1 MAVEKMSLAKA
12 LNESLRKAL
21 DTDPKVLIMG
31 EDVGKLGG
39 VFRITDGLQKDFGE
53 GRVID
58 TPLAESGIVGTAIGL
73 ALRGYRP
80 IVEIQF
86 DGFVFPAYDQIVTQL
101 AKMHARAL
109 GKVKMPVVIRIP
121 YGGGI
126 GAVEHHS
133 ESPEALFAHVAG
145 LKVVSPSNA
154 SDAYWMMQQAVQSD
168 DPIIFFEPKRRYW
181 DKGELDTESIPGPLH
196 KAAVAR
202 EGSDLTLVAYGPM
215 VKVCLEAAAA
225 AQEEGKSV
233 EVLDLRSMSP
243 IDFDAVQ
250 ASVEKTGLLVVVH
263 EAPVFYGSG
272 AEIAARITERCFY
285 HLEAPVLRVGG
296 YHAPTRRPGWRTS
309 TCRVSTGCSM
319 PSTARWRTEERVVTT
334 MTETSA
340 RFREFKM
347 PDVGE
352 GLTEAEILK
361 WFVQPGDTVT
371 DGQVVCEVETA
382 KAAVE
387 LPIPFDG
394 VVHELRFPEGT
405 TVDVGEVIIAV
416 DVAPGSGDAPA
427 EPEPVQEAVAEP
439 AAEEAPKGRQP
450 VLVGYGVAESS
461 TKRRARKGAEIP
473 GPAAAAAQ
481 AEINGHRAKVAESR
495 PLAKPPVRK
504 LAKDLG
510 IDLATVTPTGEGG
523 VITREDVHAAAAPAP
538 AEAPVRAE
546 EAVAAPAPVEAVA
559 PVGRETRIPVKGVR
573 KAIAQAMV
581 GSAFTAPHVTEFVTV
596 DVTRTMKLVAEL
608 KEDKD
613 MAGVRVN
620 PLLVIAKALLVAIKR
635 NPAVNAA
642 WDEANQE
649 IVQKHYVNLGIAAAT
664 PRGLIVPNIKDAHD
678 KTLPE
683 LGAALADLVSTARE
697 GKTSPAAMAGGTV
710 TITNVGVFGVDTGT
724 PILNPGESA
733 ILAVGAIK
741 LQPWVHKGKV
751 KPRQVTTLALSFD
764 HRLVDG
770 ELGSKVLADVAAI
783 LEQPKRLITWG

>member
-1 MAVEKMSLAKA
+1 M
-12 LNESLRKAL
+12 
-21 DTDPKVLIMG
+21 
-31 EDVGKLGG
+31 
-39 VFRITDGLQKDFGE
+39 
-53 GRVID
+53 
-58 TPLAESGIVGTAIGL
+58 
-73 ALRGYRP
+73 
-80 IVEIQF
+80 
-86 DGFVFPAYDQIVTQL
+86 
-101 AKMHARAL
+101 
-109 GKVKMPVVIRIP
+109 
-121 YGGGI
+121 
-126 GAVEHHS
+126 
-133 ESPEALFAHVAG
+133 
-145 LKVVSPSNA
+145 
-154 SDAYWMMQQAVQSD
+154 
-168 DPIIFFEPKRRYW
+168 
-181 DKGELDTESIPGPLH
+181 
-196 KAAVAR
+196 
-202 EGSDLTLVAYGPM
+202 
-215 VKVCLEAAAA
+215 
-225 AQEEGKSV
+225 
-233 EVLDLRSMSP
+233 
-243 IDFDAVQ
+243 
-250 ASVEKTGLLVVVH
+250 
-263 EAPVFYGSG
+263 
-272 AEIAARITERCFY
+272 
-285 HLEAPVLRVGG
+285 
-296 YHAPTRRPGWRTS
+296 
-309 TCRVSTGCSM
+309 
-319 PSTARWRTEERVVTT
+319 TT

-427 EPEPVQEAVAEP
+427 AETAPAAVQQPVTEAEP
-439 AAEEAPKGRQP
+439 EAPKARKP
-450 VLVGYGVAESS
+450 VLVGYGVSESS
-461 TKRRARKGAEIP
+461 TKRRARKGVEVP
-473 GPAAAAAQ
+473 GPAAAAIQ
-481 AEINGHRAKVAESR
+481 AEINGHGAVVPESR

-523 VITREDVHAAAAPAP
+523 IITREDVHAAAVPAAAEVPAPSAPAV
-538 AEAPVRAE
+538 AVQAP
-546 EAVAAPAPVEAVA
+546 AAPAAAVGA
-559 PVGRETRIPVKGVR
+559 RETRIPVKGVR

-620 PLLVIAKALLVAIKR
+620 PLLIIAKALLVAIRR
-635 NPAVNAA
+635 NPEVNAA
-642 WDEANQE
+642 WDEAAQE

-678 KTLPE
+678 KTLPQLAAS
-683 LGAALADLVSTARE
+683 LGELVSTARE

-783 LEQPKRLITWG
+783 LEQPKRLITWA

>member
-1 MAVEKMSLAKA
+1 M
-12 LNESLRKAL
+12 
-21 DTDPKVLIMG
+21 
-31 EDVGKLGG
+31 
-39 VFRITDGLQKDFGE
+39 
-53 GRVID
+53 
-58 TPLAESGIVGTAIGL
+58 
-73 ALRGYRP
+73 
-80 IVEIQF
+80 
-86 DGFVFPAYDQIVTQL
+86 
-101 AKMHARAL
+101 
-109 GKVKMPVVIRIP
+109 
-121 YGGGI
+121 
-126 GAVEHHS
+126 
-133 ESPEALFAHVAG
+133 
-145 LKVVSPSNA
+145 
-154 SDAYWMMQQAVQSD
+154 
-168 DPIIFFEPKRRYW
+168 
-181 DKGELDTESIPGPLH
+181 
-196 KAAVAR
+196 
-202 EGSDLTLVAYGPM
+202 
-215 VKVCLEAAAA
+215 
-225 AQEEGKSV
+225 
-233 EVLDLRSMSP
+233 
-243 IDFDAVQ
+243 
-250 ASVEKTGLLVVVH
+250 
-263 EAPVFYGSG
+263 
-272 AEIAARITERCFY
+272 
-285 HLEAPVLRVGG
+285 
-296 YHAPTRRPGWRTS
+296 
-309 TCRVSTGCSM
+309 
-319 PSTARWRTEERVVTT
+319 TT
-334 MTETSA
+334 MTQTSA

-394 VVHELRFPEGT
+394 VVHELRFAEGT
-405 TVDVGEVIIAV
+405 TVDVGEVIITV
-416 DVAPGSGDAPA
+416 DVAPGSEDAPA
-427 EPEPVQEAVAEP
+427 PAAAAPAQEPVEAAP
-439 AAEEAPKGRQP
+439 AEEPKGRTP

-461 TKRRARKGAEIP
+461 TKRRPRKGAAPE
-473 GPAAAAAQ
+473 AAAVAAAVQ
-481 AEINGHRAKVAESR
+481 AELNGHGSAAPVVDAPPAGR

-510 IDLATVTPTGEGG
+510 IDLATVVPTGKDGI
-523 VITREDVHAAAAPAP
+523 ITREDVHAAAAP
-538 AEAPVRAE
+538 
-546 EAVAAPAPVEAVA
+546 VAAAVAVA
-559 PVGRETRIPVKGVR
+559 PEAAEPVAVSVPETPATVGSARETRIPVKGVR

-608 KEDKD
+608 KEDKE

-620 PLLVIAKALLVAIKR
+620 PLLIIAKALLVAIKR
-635 NPAVNAA
+635 NPEVNAA

-678 KTLPE
+678 KTLPQ
-683 LGAALADLVSTARE
+683 LAAALGELVATARD

-783 LEQPKRLITWG
+783 LEQPKRLITWA

>member
-1 MAVEKMSLAKA
+1 M
-12 LNESLRKAL
+12 
-21 DTDPKVLIMG
+21 
-31 EDVGKLGG
+31 
-39 VFRITDGLQKDFGE
+39 
-53 GRVID
+53 
-58 TPLAESGIVGTAIGL
+58 
-73 ALRGYRP
+73 
-80 IVEIQF
+80 
-86 DGFVFPAYDQIVTQL
+86 
-101 AKMHARAL
+101 
-109 GKVKMPVVIRIP
+109 
-121 YGGGI
+121 
-126 GAVEHHS
+126 
-133 ESPEALFAHVAG
+133 
-145 LKVVSPSNA
+145 
-154 SDAYWMMQQAVQSD
+154 
-168 DPIIFFEPKRRYW
+168 
-181 DKGELDTESIPGPLH
+181 
-196 KAAVAR
+196 
-202 EGSDLTLVAYGPM
+202 
-215 VKVCLEAAAA
+215 
-225 AQEEGKSV
+225 
-233 EVLDLRSMSP
+233 
-243 IDFDAVQ
+243 
-250 ASVEKTGLLVVVH
+250 
-263 EAPVFYGSG
+263 
-272 AEIAARITERCFY
+272 
-285 HLEAPVLRVGG
+285 
-296 YHAPTRRPGWRTS
+296 
-309 TCRVSTGCSM
+309 
-319 PSTARWRTEERVVTT
+319 TT

-361 WFVQPGDTVT
+361 WYVQPGDTVT

-405 TVDVGEVIIAV
+405 TVDVGQVIIAI

-427 EPEPVQEAVAEP
+427 PAADPVQEPVEAP
-439 AAEEAPKGRQP
+439 AAEAEPKGRTP

-461 TKRRARKGAEIP
+461 TKRRPRKGAPAAPEAAAVAAAVQAELNGHAAP
-473 GPAAAAAQ
+473 APAAAPAPSVPAQGGAA
-481 AEINGHRAKVAESR
+481 GGR

-510 IDLATVTPTGEGG
+510 IDLATVVPTGKDG
-523 VITREDVHAAAAPAP
+523 VITREDVHAAAAPA
-538 AEAPVRAE
+538 ASEAPAQ
-546 EAVAAPAPVEAVA
+546 AAPAPVAAEA
-559 PVGRETRIPVKGVR
+559 PVATEPTAVPDSARETRIPVKGVR

-635 NPAVNAA
+635 NPEVNAA

-649 IVQKHYVNLGIAAAT
+649 IVRKHYVNLGIAAAT

-678 KTLPE
+678 KTLPQLAEALGE
-683 LGAALADLVSTARE
+683 LVTTARD

-783 LEQPKRLITWG
+783 LEQPKRLITWA